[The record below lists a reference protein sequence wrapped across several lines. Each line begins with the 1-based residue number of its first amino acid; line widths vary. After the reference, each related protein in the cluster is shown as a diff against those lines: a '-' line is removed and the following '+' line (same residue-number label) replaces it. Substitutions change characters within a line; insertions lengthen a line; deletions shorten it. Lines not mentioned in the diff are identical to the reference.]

1 MATPAT
7 ISVLTLGTRGDATAF
22 TTGTT
27 FQSVFSA
34 GSTGT
39 RTAATIAVLTLE
51 QGPNV
56 TPIVYDL
63 LTVIISG
70 SNCPPAPQV
79 PLTGQRYPGYYELS

>member
-1 MATPAT
+1 MAAAAA
-7 ISVLTLGTRGDATAF
+7 ISVLTLGTRGNATSF
-22 TTGTT
+22 RSGTT
-27 FQSVFSA
+27 FTSVFSA
-34 GSTGT
+34 GSTGS

-63 LTVIISG
+63 LTTIISG
-70 SNCPPAPQV
+70 SNCPPVPQV